1 MRRRYSLN
9 VRGKLGAAR
18 KGAGLDIANPIED
31 IAYTTAGFNS
41 EIPNYSN

>member
-31 IAYTTAGFNS
+31 IAYVTAWFNTAV
-41 EIPNYSN
+41 IYH

>member
-31 IAYTTAGFNS
+31 IAYVTAGFNAK
-41 EIPNYSN
+41 IPNYRN